1 MNKFVER
8 LKDKELLIMTH
19 RGSWQGNIIQNTR
32 QSTVLAYKY
41 GTDVVEVDVRKSKDG
56 KFYLFHNGNEPNL
69 LRKSSDFSEI
79 ASEDIKSSSLINTTL
94 EPSGYLVERLDD
106 YLERLPEEY
115 LINLDRSYFYFND
128 IDFFKILEES
138 GKTSQMF
145 LKAPDKN
152 GYLESLDKMDVDIP
166 FVSVINNP
174 DTYYK
179 ILENYP
185 NIRMIGVEYISSS
198 KEPSEKE
205 LEFFSELKNDGKI
218 VLANSINLG
227 KDRNLFYGLYD
238 DDAVLDNPDEIW
250 GKMIDYGVNMIQTD
264 FPYFL
269 NQFRNNR

>member
-8 LKDKELLIMTH
+8 LKDKEFLIMAH
-19 RGSWQGNIIQNTR
+19 RGSWQGNICQNTR

-56 KFYLFHNGNEPNL
+56 QFYLFHNGNEPNL

-94 EPSGYLVERLDD
+94 EPSGYMVERLDD

-115 LINLDRSYFYFND
+115 LINLDRSYFYFD
-128 IDFFKILEES
+128 DVDFFKILEES
-138 GKTSQMF
+138 GKTSQIF

-152 GYLESLDKMDVDIP
+152 GYLESLNKMNVDIP
-166 FVSVINNP
+166 FVAVISNP
-174 DTYYK
+174 QTYYK
-179 ILENYP
+179 ILENYS
-185 NIRMIGVEYISSS
+185 NIKIIGVEYISSS
-198 KEPSEKE
+198 KEPSKKE
-205 LEFFSELKNDGKI
+205 LEFFSELKNYGKI

>member
-8 LKDKELLIMTH
+8 LKGKEFLIMTH

-69 LRKSSDFSEI
+69 LRKSSDLSEI

-115 LINLDRSYFYFND
+115 LINLDRSYFYFD
-128 IDFFKILEES
+128 DPDFFKILEES
-138 GKTSQMF
+138 GKTSQFF

-152 GYLESLDKMDVDIP
+152 GYLERLNKMNVDIP
-166 FVSVINNP
+166 FVAVISNP
-174 DTYYK
+174 NTYYK
-179 ILENYP
+179 ILENYH
-185 NIRMIGVEYISSS
+185 NIRIIGVEYISLSN
-198 KEPSEKE
+198 EPSEKE

>member
-1 MNKFVER
+1 MNKFVDR

-69 LRKSSDFSEI
+69 LRKSSDFSKI
-79 ASEDIKSSSLINTTL
+79 SSEDILRTSLINATL
-94 EPSGYLVERLDD
+94 EPSGYMVERLDD
-106 YLERLPEEY
+106 YLAWLPEEY
-115 LINLDRSYFYFND
+115 LINLDRSYFYFDDPN
-128 IDFFKILEES
+128 FFKILEES
-138 GKTSQMF
+138 GKTSQIF
-145 LKAPDKN
+145 LKAPDVDD
-152 GYLESLDKMDVDIP
+152 YLENMNKMDVDIP

-185 NIRMIGVEYISSS
+185 NIRIIGVEYITSS
-198 KEPSEKE
+198 KEPTEKE
-205 LEFFSELKNDGKI
+205 MEIFSELKNDGKI

-238 DDAVLDNPDEIW
+238 DDAILNNPDDIW
-250 GKMIDYGVNMIQTD
+250 GKMLDYGVNMIQTD

>member
-238 DDAVLDNPDEIW
+238 DYAVLDNPDEIW